1 MDLVWHLRCF
11 LVLVDE
17 LHFGRAATRL
27 HMAQPSLSQ
36 RIRRLEQQYGVQLF
50 DRSAGRVRLTA
61 AGEVLAGEARDIVAR
76 VDTAAVL
83 VRGVGTGHTGELHA
97 GIPPETPSR
106 VLAALIASFAEHAP
120 HVRLDLRAATTAE
133 QLSLLQHGDLDVG
146 VLQHPVD
153 ADGLIWG
160 PVLSLPQGVVL
171 PRRSPLADRGE
182 VMLADLAGH
191 ELVLFPRD
199 AAPGLYDHTLATCR
213 LHGFRPTE
221 VRHAAS
227 MELMLGLVASGQ
239 TVAFDQGAV
248 AQKEP
253 RVIWRPLS
261 GRPLVW
267 QVSTAW
273 PRRTPHQAAQRFAD
287 VVARVLTTAEPVPTE
302 AEQTG
307 TPRPWTV
314 VFAQRPPETPLPGI

>member
-11 LVLVDE
+11 LVLAEE
-17 LHFGRAATRL
+17 LHFGRAAARL

-36 RIRRLEQQYGVQLF
+36 RIRRLEQDYGVQLF

-61 AGEVLAGEARDIVAR
+61 AGEVLAGEARAIVAR

-83 VRGVGTGHTGELHA
+83 VRGIDAGHTGQLRA

-106 VLAALIASFAEHAP
+106 VLAALMAGFAEHAP
-120 HVRLDLRAATTAE
+120 HVRLDLHAATTTE
-133 QLSLLQHGDLDVG
+133 QLLLLQRGDLDVG

-153 ADGLIWG
+153 ADDLTCG
-160 PVLSLPQGVVL
+160 PPLSLPQGVVL
-171 PRRSPLADRGE
+171 PRRSPLAERGE

-213 LHGFRPTE
+213 LHGFHPAE

-227 MELMLGLVASGQ
+227 TELMLGLVASGH
-239 TVAFDQGAV
+239 TVAFDPGAV
-248 AQKEP
+248 AQKES

-273 PRRTPHQAAQRFAD
+273 PHRTPHQAAQRFTD
-287 VVARVLTTAEPVPTE
+287 VVARVLTATDPAPTE
-302 AEQTG
+302 PDQTG
-307 TPRPWTV
+307 TPQPWTV
-314 VFAQRPPETPLPGI
+314 VFAPRPPGKPLPGV